1 MNIGKALKMC
11 RELKQWSLVELSVFS
26 GLAKEHLRLVEDG
39 KRELPPASIEKVSKL
54 FGIPVELFSF
64 ISLEK
69 DDLSGIRPEII
80 NKVKELVS

>member
-1 MNIGKALKMC
+1 MNIGKALKTC

-54 FGIPVELFSF
+54 FDVPIPVFTLLAMDREELEG
-64 ISLEK
+64 L
-69 DDLSGIRPEII
+69 DRRLV
-80 NKVKELVS
+80 NQVKELVS